1 MSDVI
6 EYQAD
11 LDELAPAGYYIALRV
26 GFAFP
31 LEERNALPPDWVDFY
46 TRQRFMMHDPVI
58 RWIYANVGAIR
69 WSGIDIEDP
78 KHVIGLGRDYGLKYG
93 AAISCFD
100 ENSDGQRSF
109 GTFARAD
116 REYTDAE
123 IERLTQLVTILHE
136 DRAPPTN
143 LTEAELEALRLVKDG
158 MRLKQMAFEL
168 RVSEGAI
175 KQRLK
180 NAKLK
185 LRATTG
191 AQAVTRAS
199 DFGLI

>member
-1 MSDVI
+1 MSDAI
-6 EYQAD
+6 ECD
-11 LDELAPAGYYIALRV
+11 EKLDHLAPAGYYIAIRV

-31 LEERNALPPDWVDFY
+31 MEEMNALPTEWVHFY
-46 TRQRFMMHDPVI
+46 TRQRFMMHDPII
-58 RWIYANVGAIR
+58 RWIYSNVGAVR
-69 WSGIDIEDP
+69 WSDIDIDDP
-78 KHVIGLGRDYGLKYG
+78 KRVIELGREHGLKYG
-93 AAISCFD
+93 VAVSCFD
-100 ENSDGQRSF
+100 ESSDGQRSF
-109 GTFARAD
+109 GTFARSD
-116 REYTDAE
+116 REYTDEE
-123 IERLTQLVTILHE
+123 IRQLTETVTHLHA

-143 LTEAELEALRLVKDG
+143 LTDAELEALRLVKEG

-168 RVSEGAI
+168 GVSEGAI

-185 LRATTG
+185 LRAATG

>member
-1 MSDVI
+1 LSDAI
-6 EYQAD
+6 ACDDD

-31 LEERNALPPDWVDFY
+31 LEERNALPRDWVDFY

-58 RWIYANVGAIR
+58 RWIYSNVGAIR
-69 WSGIDIEDP
+69 WSAIDIDDP
-78 KHVIGLGRDYGLKYG
+78 RRVIALGREHGLTYGV
-93 AAISCFD
+93 AVSCMD
-100 ENSDGQRSF
+100 ENSNGQRSF
-109 GTFARAD
+109 GTFARSD
-116 REYTDAE
+116 REHTDDE
-123 IERLTQLVTILHE
+123 IARLSRLVACMHE

-143 LTEAELEALRLVKDG
+143 LTEAELEALRLVKEG

-168 RVSEGAI
+168 GVSEGAI

-185 LRATTG
+185 LRAATG

>member
-1 MSDVI
+1 LSDAI
-6 EYQAD
+6 EFEDD
-11 LDELAPAGYYIALRV
+11 LNELAPAGHYIALRV

-31 LEERNALPPDWVDFY
+31 LEERNALPPDWVTFY
-46 TRQRFMMHDPVI
+46 TQQRFMMHDPII
-58 RWIYANVGAIR
+58 RWIYSNVGAIR
-69 WSGIDIEDP
+69 WSQIELDDP
-78 KHVIGLGRDYGLKYG
+78 KNVIALGREHGLSYGV
-93 AAISCFD
+93 AVSCFD
-100 ENSDGQRSF
+100 ESSDGQRSF
-109 GTFARAD
+109 GTFARSD
-116 REYTDAE
+116 REFTDTEIVRLAE
-123 IERLTQLVTILHE
+123 TVARLHA

-168 RVSEGAI
+168 GVTEGAI

-185 LRATTG
+185 LRAATG

>member
-1 MSDVI
+1 MI

-168 RVSEGAI
+168 GVSEGAI